1 MTVPARP
8 TPLFADIAD
17 VSRRLAETGYL
28 PDTAT
33 ATAVFLADRLGK
45 PLLVEGPARV
55 GKTELARAVAQA
67 TGSGLVRLQCYEGV
81 DEARALYEW
90 NHAKQILRIQAG
102 SGDWEATKTDV
113 FSEEFLLQRPLLTA
127 IRRTEP
133 TVLLIDETDKADI
146 EIEGLLLEVLSD
158 FAVTVP
164 ELGTLTATRAP
175 FVLLTSNATR
185 ELSEALK
192 RRCLYLHIDFPTP
205 ELERR
210 ILLSRVPELPEHFA
224 EELVRIIGVLRGMQ
238 LKKVPSIA
246 ETIDWGRTVLAL
258 GLDTI
263 DDAVVA
269 ATLGVVLKH
278 QSDQRR
284 AQVELVAARRIR
296 AARPLAPHG
305 LPGHL
310 VGFVE
315 ALRGSGISVGPSET
329 VDAGRVMATLGLG
342 DREVL
347 REGIACAVLRRP
359 DHRDTYDA
367 MFDLWFPAA
376 LGARAV
382 ITTEDESAGSGG
394 LPPDDVE
401 AMRQLLLDLLA
412 NNQDLAGKDERLVE
426 MIARIVEAYGK
437 YSSSRGPSFS
447 SYQALKAMALDEL
460 EGKLLAGL
468 LAPYGDEPTATQE
481 QIAKALA
488 AQKIAQLR
496 RMVDAETKR
505 RTAEQL
511 GREHVQMY
519 GIPQLSENV
528 EFLRASGEQLRQMR
542 RVVAPLARTLAT
554 RLAARR
560 RRARAGSIDL
570 RKTLRKSMSTGGVP
584 IDLVLHKP
592 RPARPELVVLCDV
605 SGSVAGFSHFTL
617 LLVHALR
624 QQFSRVRVFAFIDS
638 TDEVTHM
645 FGPESDLAIAI
656 QRITREAGV
665 YARDGHSDYGNAFV
679 SFMQG
684 FPNVLSPRSS
694 LLVLGD
700 GRTNYRNP
708 ATDVLADMVTASR
721 HAHWL
726 NPEPKHLWGSGDS
739 AVPRYQEVIT
749 MHECRSAK
757 QLATVIDQLLPV

>member
-1 MTVPARP
+1 M
-8 TPLFADIAD
+8 
-17 VSRRLAETGYL
+17 
-28 PDTAT
+28 
-33 ATAVFLADRLGK
+33 
-45 PLLVEGPARV
+45 
-55 GKTELARAVAQA
+55 
-67 TGSGLVRLQCYEGV
+67 
-81 DEARALYEW
+81 
-90 NHAKQILRIQAG
+90 
-102 SGDWEATKTDV
+102 
-113 FSEEFLLQRPLLTA
+113 
-127 IRRTEP
+127 
-133 TVLLIDETDKADI
+133 
-146 EIEGLLLEVLSD
+146 
-158 FAVTVP
+158 
-164 ELGTLTATRAP
+164 
-175 FVLLTSNATR
+175 
-185 ELSEALK
+185 
-192 RRCLYLHIDFPTP
+192 
-205 ELERR
+205 
-210 ILLSRVPELPEHFA
+210 
-224 EELVRIIGVLRGMQ
+224 
-238 LKKVPSIA
+238 
-246 ETIDWGRTVLAL
+246 
-258 GLDTI
+258 
-263 DDAVVA
+263 
-269 ATLGVVLKH
+269 
-278 QSDQRR
+278 
-284 AQVELVAARRIR
+284 AARRIR
-296 AARPLAPHG
+296 PTRPLAPHG

-315 ALRGSGISVGPSET
+315 ALRAQGIAVGPSET

-347 REGIACAVLRRP
+347 REGIACAVLRRA
-359 DHRDTYDA
+359 DHRETYDA

-382 ITTEDESAGSGG
+382 VSEDGAESEPDENS

-401 AMRQLLLDLLA
+401 AMRQMLAGLLTE
-412 NNQDLAGKDERLVE
+412 NPDLADMDERLVA

-468 LAPYGDEPTATQE
+468 LAPYGDEPTPTQE

-488 AQKIAQLR
+488 AQRITQLR
-496 RMVDAETKR
+496 KLVDAETKR

-511 GREHVQMY
+511 GRDHVQMY

-542 RVVAPLARTLAT
+542 RVVAPLARTMAT
-554 RLAARR
+554 RLAVRR
-560 RRARAGSIDL
+560 RRTRAGSIDL

-584 IDLVLHKP
+584 IDVVLAKP

-624 QQFSRVRVFAFIDS
+624 QQFSRVRVFAFIDT

-645 FGPESDLAIAI
+645 FSPDADLAVAI

-665 YARDGHSDYGNAFV
+665 YSRDGHSDYGNAFA
-679 SFMQG
+679 SFVQN

-708 ATDVLADMVTASR
+708 ETQLLAHMVTASR

>member
-1 MTVPARP
+1 M
-8 TPLFADIAD
+8 
-17 VSRRLAETGYL
+17 
-28 PDTAT
+28 
-33 ATAVFLADRLGK
+33 
-45 PLLVEGPARV
+45 
-55 GKTELARAVAQA
+55 
-67 TGSGLVRLQCYEGV
+67 
-81 DEARALYEW
+81 
-90 NHAKQILRIQAG
+90 
-102 SGDWEATKTDV
+102 
-113 FSEEFLLQRPLLTA
+113 
-127 IRRTEP
+127 
-133 TVLLIDETDKADI
+133 
-146 EIEGLLLEVLSD
+146 
-158 FAVTVP
+158 
-164 ELGTLTATRAP
+164 
-175 FVLLTSNATR
+175 
-185 ELSEALK
+185 
-192 RRCLYLHIDFPTP
+192 
-205 ELERR
+205 
-210 ILLSRVPELPEHFA
+210 
-224 EELVRIIGVLRGMQ
+224 
-238 LKKVPSIA
+238 
-246 ETIDWGRTVLAL
+246 
-258 GLDTI
+258 
-263 DDAVVA
+263 
-269 ATLGVVLKH
+269 
-278 QSDQRR
+278 
-284 AQVELVAARRIR
+284 AARRIR

-305 LPGHL
+305 LPGQL

>member
-1 MTVPARP
+1 M
-8 TPLFADIAD
+8 
-17 VSRRLAETGYL
+17 
-28 PDTAT
+28 
-33 ATAVFLADRLGK
+33 
-45 PLLVEGPARV
+45 
-55 GKTELARAVAQA
+55 
-67 TGSGLVRLQCYEGV
+67 
-81 DEARALYEW
+81 
-90 NHAKQILRIQAG
+90 
-102 SGDWEATKTDV
+102 
-113 FSEEFLLQRPLLTA
+113 
-127 IRRTEP
+127 
-133 TVLLIDETDKADI
+133 
-146 EIEGLLLEVLSD
+146 
-158 FAVTVP
+158 
-164 ELGTLTATRAP
+164 
-175 FVLLTSNATR
+175 
-185 ELSEALK
+185 
-192 RRCLYLHIDFPTP
+192 
-205 ELERR
+205 
-210 ILLSRVPELPEHFA
+210 
-224 EELVRIIGVLRGMQ
+224 
-238 LKKVPSIA
+238 
-246 ETIDWGRTVLAL
+246 
-258 GLDTI
+258 
-263 DDAVVA
+263 
-269 ATLGVVLKH
+269 
-278 QSDQRR
+278 
-284 AQVELVAARRIR
+284 AARRIR
-296 AARPLAPHG
+296 PTRPLAPHG

-315 ALRGSGISVGPSET
+315 ALRGAGISVGPSET
-329 VDAGRVMATLGLG
+329 VDAGRVMATLGLS

-359 DHRDTYDA
+359 DHRETFDA

-382 ITTEDESAGSGG
+382 VSESDAAGAGDDDS

-401 AMRQLLLDLLA
+401 AMRQMLLEMLTE
-412 NNQDLAGKDERLVE
+412 NPDLADMDERLVA
-426 MIARIVEAYGK
+426 MISRIVEAYGK

-468 LAPYGDEPTATQE
+468 LAPYGDTPTPTQE

-488 AQKIAQLR
+488 AQRITQLR
-496 RMVDAETKR
+496 KLVDAETKR

-511 GREHVQMY
+511 GRDHVQTY

-528 EFLRASGEQLRQMR
+528 EFLRASGEQLRQMQ

-560 RRARAGSIDL
+560 RRARSGTIDL

-584 IDLVLHKP
+584 IDVVLAKP

-617 LLVHALR
+617 LLVDALR
-624 QQFSRVRVFAFIDS
+624 QQFSRVRVFAFIDT

-645 FGPESDLAIAI
+645 FGPEADLAVAI
-656 QRITREAGV
+656 QRVTREAGV
-665 YARDGHSDYGNAFV
+665 YSRDGHSDYGNAFV
-679 SFMQG
+679 SFLQA
-684 FPNVLSPRSS
+684 FPTALSPRSS

-700 GRTNYRNP
+700 GRTNYRDP
-708 ATDVLADMVTASR
+708 AIGVLSDMVTASR

-726 NPEPKHLWGSGDS
+726 NPEPRHLWGSGDS